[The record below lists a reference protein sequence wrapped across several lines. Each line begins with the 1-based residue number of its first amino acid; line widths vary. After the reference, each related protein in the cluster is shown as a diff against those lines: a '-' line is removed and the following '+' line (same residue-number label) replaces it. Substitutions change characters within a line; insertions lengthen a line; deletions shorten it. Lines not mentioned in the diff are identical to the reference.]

1 MPAMADSDI
10 VISESFIGRT
20 WEFVMSF
27 LHPITAF
34 IAQVAGSGW
43 FGFALVFMIFFM
55 VHLIRAGARSKQVH
69 VYADGLRFI
78 GFWGGIVC
86 GGYLVLLTAEYLLM
100 PPLVLALYVVGNSLF
115 GTSEPTVGE
124 FINFM
129 LGSSPYRAK
138 FIADVADFYGTSHLL
153 LPLGFRAAGLV
164 TIAFGSMYVVSRAI
178 GRSRQTSTL

>member
-1 MPAMADSDI
+1 MADSDI

-55 VHLIRAGARSKQVH
+55 VHLVRTGARSGQVH

-78 GFWGGIVC
+78 GFWGGIAC
-86 GGYLVLLTAEYLLM
+86 GGYLALLAAEYLLM
-100 PPLVLALYVVGNSLF
+100 PPLVLALYVIGNSLF
-115 GTSEPTVGE
+115 GSSEPTIGE
-124 FINFM
+124 FVGFM
-129 LGSSPYRAK
+129 TGSSPYRAK
-138 FIADVADFYGTSHLL
+138 FIADIVDFYGTSHLL
-153 LPLGFRAAGLV
+153 LPLGFQAAGLV

-178 GRSRQTSTL
+178 GGSHRQTTV